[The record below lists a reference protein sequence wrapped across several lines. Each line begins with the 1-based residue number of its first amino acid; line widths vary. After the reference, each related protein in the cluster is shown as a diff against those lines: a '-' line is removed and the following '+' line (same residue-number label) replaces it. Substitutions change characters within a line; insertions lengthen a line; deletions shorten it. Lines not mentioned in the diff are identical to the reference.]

1 MGYPKQLLMHE
12 GEPLVRRAAIAA
24 AGAGA
29 APVIV
34 VLGAD
39 ADQIGPALT
48 GLPSVTT
55 VFNRDW
61 QTGLASSLAA
71 GLRELT
77 EKSSCDGVLVVLG
90 DQPLVDAPALERL
103 LAAFDSEHRIIA
115 SEYDQTMGVPV
126 VFGREHVA
134 ELMRLTGDSGA
145 GRWLRARAGTVT
157 RVPLQG
163 AAMDVD
169 TPQDVDRLE
178 IDANER

>member
-39 ADQIGPALT
+39 ADQVSPALT
-48 GLPSVTT
+48 DLPSVTT

-71 GLRELT
+71 GLRALT
-77 EKSSCDGVLVVLG
+77 ETSSCDGVLVLLA
-90 DQPLVDAPALERL
+90 DQPLVDVPSLERL
-103 LAAFDSEHRIIA
+103 VRAFDAEHRIIA

-126 VFGREHVA
+126 VFGREHIA
-134 ELMRLTGDSGA
+134 DLMALRGDSGA
-145 GRWLRARAGTVT
+145 GRWLRDRAGAVT
-157 RVPLQG
+157 RVPLQD
-163 AAMDVD
+163 AAVDID
-169 TPQDVDRLE
+169 TPQDVDRL
-178 IDANER
+178 DSA

>member
-1 MGYPKQLLMHE
+1 MGYPKQLVMHE

-24 AGAGA
+24 VDAGA

-39 ADQIGPALT
+39 AEKISPALA
-48 GLPSVTT
+48 GLPSITT

-71 GLRELT
+71 GLRALVESAST
-77 EKSSCDGVLVVLG
+77 TDGILVMLA

-103 LAAFDSEHRIIA
+103 LAAFDAEHRIVA

-134 ELMRLTGDSGA
+134 ELMGLAGDSGA
-145 GRWLRARAGTVT
+145 GRWLRARAGSVT

-163 AAMDVD
+163 AAVDID
-169 TPQDVDRLE
+169 TPQDVDRL
-178 IDANER
+178 DTV